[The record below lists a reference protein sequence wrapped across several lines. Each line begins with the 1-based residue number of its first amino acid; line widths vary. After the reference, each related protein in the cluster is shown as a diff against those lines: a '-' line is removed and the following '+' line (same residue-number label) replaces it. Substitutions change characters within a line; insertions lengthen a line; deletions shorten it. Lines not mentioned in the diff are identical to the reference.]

1 MRQGT
6 RGAAVEHH
14 HGARHAPEHH
24 GAMHAPEQHG
34 AHAPEQHGA
43 HAPEHHGAM
52 HAPDHHGA
60 HAPEHHGDAV
70 HAPEHHAHGP
80 KALWERRHSF
90 RVQVPARASIFHKGK
105 LCGYYTVHDVS
116 IGGCLL
122 RGGLALPVSEA
133 VDVLLH
139 LPHRAPLAL
148 SARVLR
154 SERLTFVPG
163 TTALSNGARARESA
177 AANSFEVGLKFEHT
191 TPIAEDCLQD
201 VVVETFA
208 RAKADDGLIALVVE
222 PRHVERQAL
231 VRSLRELGRRAIGVA
246 TALDAVQL
254 LGREGE
260 HVDTVFIEAE
270 SSSLPSL
277 ELVEFLAHNHPHV
290 RRVLV
295 GEPSEIAASWVA
307 QATGEVHALL
317 ETPCD
322 QDAVHRVLHRLQFTP
337 HDGALS

>member
-1 MRQGT
+1 MSQGM
-6 RGAAVEHH
+6 RGATADEHQGAFHAPEHQGAYHTPEHQGAFQATEHH
-14 HGARHAPEHH
+14 HGAY
-24 GAMHAPEQHG
+24 
-34 AHAPEQHGA
+34 
-43 HAPEHHGAM
+43 
-52 HAPDHHGA
+52 HAPDHSGAFPQHGA
-60 HAPEHHGDAV
+60 GHGGAT
-70 HAPEHHAHGP
+70 HQRP
-80 KALWERRHSF
+80 LWERRHSF
-90 RVQVPARASIFHKGK
+90 RVQVPARASVFHKGK
-105 LCGYYTVHDVS
+105 LCGYYAVHDVS

-122 RGGLALPVSEA
+122 RGGLALPVSEL

-154 SERLTFVPG
+154 SELLTFAASPG
-163 TTALSNGARARESA
+163 SSQAASAPA
-177 AANSFEVGLKFEHT
+177 AAPRNARTHEPFASNSFEMGLKYEHT
-191 TPIAEDCLQD
+191 TPKAEDCLQD
-201 VVVETFA
+201 FVVETFA

-222 PRHVERQAL
+222 PRHVERQGL
-231 VRSLRELGRRAIGVA
+231 VRTLRELGRRAIGVA

-277 ELVEFLAHNHPHV
+277 ELVEFLAHNHPRV

-322 QDAVHRVLHRLQFTP
+322 QEAVHRVLHRLQFTP

>member
-1 MRQGT
+1 MGHVT
-6 RGAAVEHH
+6 RGAEIDF
-14 HGARHAPEHH
+14 
-24 GAMHAPEQHG
+24 QHG
-34 AHAPEQHGA
+34 ADSASVAPSR
-43 HAPEHHGAM
+43 
-52 HAPDHHGA
+52 
-60 HAPEHHGDAV
+60 
-70 HAPEHHAHGP
+70 
-80 KALWERRHSF
+80 ALWERRHSF
-90 RVQVPARASIFHKGK
+90 RVQVPARASVFHKGK
-105 LCGYYTVHDVS
+105 LCGYYAVHDVS

-122 RGGLALPVSEA
+122 RGGLPLPVSEV

-148 SARVLR
+148 TARVQR
-154 SERLTFVPG
+154 SELL
-163 TTALSNGARARESA
+163 AGATKSHEPSA
-177 AANSFEVGLKFEHT
+177 SNSFEMGLRFEHT
-191 TPIAEDCLQD
+191 TPKAEDCLQD
-201 VVVETFA
+201 FVVETFA
-208 RAKADDGLIALVVE
+208 RAKEDDGLIALVVE
-222 PRHVERQAL
+222 PRHVERQGL
-231 VRSLRELGRRAIGVA
+231 VRTLRELGRRAIGVA

-322 QDAVHRVLHRLQFTP
+322 QEAVHRVLHRLQFTP